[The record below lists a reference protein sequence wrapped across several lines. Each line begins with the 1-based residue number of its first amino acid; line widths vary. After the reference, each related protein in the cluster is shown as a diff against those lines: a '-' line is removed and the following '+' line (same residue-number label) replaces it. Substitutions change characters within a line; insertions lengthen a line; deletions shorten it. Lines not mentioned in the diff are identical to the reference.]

1 MVLTRNASRNARGD
15 EPSPQVAGPS
25 GRQPPASPRSRRR
38 AARIPVLIRP
48 RHSDSS
54 STRSSPPRS
63 RTRPSSARQGS
74 RSRSRTPDGSRSPS
88 SCALKKS

>member
-1 MVLTRNASRNARGD
+1 MSSRMVLTRNARGD

-54 STRSSPPRS
+54 STRSSP
-63 RTRPSSARQGS
+63 SARQGS

>member
-1 MVLTRNASRNARGD
+1 MVLTRNARGD

-48 RHSDSS
+48 RHSDSLHLHLVGQG
-54 STRSSPPRS
+54 RVQPGR
-63 RTRPSSARQGS
+63 AREAGQEHQMVQGLH
-74 RSRSRTPDGSRSPS
+74 PHVH
-88 SCALKKS
+88 